1 MKNKKQTI
9 IIILLLIISLSLNLS
24 DVSAETTLDCTNVLK
39 KGAKGDNVKI
49 LQTELNQVMS
59 CGLAVDGS
67 FGSATESCVVKFQ
80 AKYKLDQDGKVGPKT
95 CPKINEVYLETISNK
110 EEETTLKL
118 ATTTTLKN
126 GSNNSQVKILQQM
139 LNKTTHCNL
148 KVDGDFGDKTEWCVK
163 KYQDEHNLGVDGKVG
178 PATRNSLNS
187 NAPIVKKVEFITIT
201 ASDLNVRTDATTS
214 SKKISTVTAEEVYQV
229 LGTKTNSDGSM
240 WYKIEYDPKNA
251 PGKFGYISGRYT
263 EKAQDFI
270 FLDISEQNLKLYKG
284 GKLILNVPV
293 VTGDV
298 SEKNDTPRGNYSI
311 GYTNDYIKNGGRI
324 HLSKYDSY
332 VDYWMS
338 FNGSYGFHDARW
350 RNSEQLTDKTT
361 YLTDGSH
368 GCVNMFTQDAEF
380 LYNNIYKDLAVTIV
394 QKTYY

>member
-1 MKNKKQTI
+1 
-9 IIILLLIISLSLNLS
+9 
-24 DVSAETTLDCTNVLK
+24 
-39 KGAKGDNVKI
+39 
-49 LQTELNQVMS
+49 
-59 CGLAVDGS
+59 
-67 FGSATESCVVKFQ
+67 
-80 AKYKLDQDGKVGPKT
+80 
-95 CPKINEVYLETISNK
+95 
-110 EEETTLKL
+110 
-118 ATTTTLKN
+118 
-126 GSNNSQVKILQQM
+126 
-139 LNKTTHCNL
+139 
-148 KVDGDFGDKTEWCVK
+148 
-163 KYQDEHNLGVDGKVG
+163 
-178 PATRNSLNS
+178 
-187 NAPIVKKVEFITIT
+187 
-201 ASDLNVRTDATTS
+201 
-214 SKKISTVTAEEVYQV
+214 
-229 LGTKTNSDGSM
+229 M

-251 PGKFGYISGRYT
+251 PGKFGYISGSYT

-324 HLSKYDSY
+324 HLSKYDAY